1 MPRLTI
7 RAVPAEESPILYVKS
22 GCPWCREVISFLM
35 TYGVEY
41 KEKNVSEDRQAFDE
55 MKRKSGQTLAPTLD
69 WHGKILADFGV
80 QELKPF
86 LIQQNVR
93 FEDS

>member
-1 MPRLTI
+1 
-7 RAVPAEESPILYVKS
+7 
-22 GCPWCREVISFLM
+22 M